1 VEALYNNE
9 IEQHAF
15 EDQMRAVFGIQV
27 SCRPESSSQEFRSNT
42 KHPQHAYKVFTTDKI
57 CGAIIKQL
65 QIIQLDHKSKELLEI
80 LKKERS
86 LVSPTTQDQ
95 KNNRQNTERVLGP
108 DENIFRIDW
117 VRPPALHLIL
127 KDVR

>member
-1 VEALYNNE
+1 
-9 IEQHAF
+9 
-15 EDQMRAVFGIQV
+15 M
-27 SCRPESSSQEFRSNT
+27 
-42 KHPQHAYKVFTTDKI
+42 
-57 CGAIIKQL
+57 
-65 QIIQLDHKSKELLEI
+65 QLDHKSKELLEI

-117 VRPPALHLIL
+117 VRHALFFHFE
-127 KDVR
+127 KRAYADT